1 MSVTG
6 ESRFPNLTLENSV
19 LLVIDVINSCA
30 HPDYEDAERNI
41 HFNKIRQIVP
51 ALSAFI
57 TSYRRL
63 GGRVILTTTVPWREP
78 FLAENINDLYRESE
92 EARYWSQDESGRAE
106 LFYEIPTDAATVF
119 AKNSYDAFT
128 NEELV
133 ATLERINARYIIVA
147 GVFGDGC
154 VMASICGGFSKGYR
168 FVIAEDLIETTD
180 DEDRQQLQRL
190 LKERTWP
197 LMYGATVT
205 AREILAALSL
215 AKVE

>member
-1 MSVTG
+1 VS
-6 ESRFPNLTLENSV
+6 ESRLPNLTPENSV

-41 HFNKIRQIVP
+41 HFNKIRKMVP
-51 ALSAFI
+51 TLSAFI
-57 TSYRRL
+57 ASYRRF

-78 FLAENINDLYRESE
+78 FLAENINDLYRENE
-92 EARYWSQDESGRAE
+92 NARYWSTDESGRAE
-106 LFYEIPTDAATVF
+106 LFYEIPTDAATIF

-133 ATLERINARYIIVA
+133 ATLERMNARYIIVT

-168 FVIAEDLIETTD
+168 LVIAEDLIETTD
-180 DEDRQQLQRL
+180 DEDRQVLQRF
-190 LKERTWP
+190 LKRRTWP
-197 LMYGATVT
+197 LMYGVT
-205 AREILAALSL
+205 AESRQVLEVLSQV
-215 AKVE
+215 ASE

>member
-1 MSVTG
+1 VSVTG

-41 HFNKIRQIVP
+41 HFNKIRQMVP

-180 DEDRQQLQRL
+180 DEDRQALQRF
-190 LKERTWP
+190 LKLRTWP

-205 AREILAALSL
+205 AREILAALSP

>member
-1 MSVTG
+1 MSIVG
-6 ESRFPNLTLENSV
+6 EPRFPNLRPENSV

-30 HPDYEDAERNI
+30 HPDYEDAERGI
-41 HFNKIRQIVP
+41 HFRKIRQMVP
-51 ALSAFI
+51 ALSAFVA
-57 TSYRRL
+57 SYRRL

-78 FLAENINDLYRESE
+78 FLAENINDLYKESE
-92 EARYWSQDESGRAE
+92 DARYWSTDESGRAE

-133 ATLERINARYIIVA
+133 ATLERMNARYVIVA

-168 FVIAEDLIETTD
+168 LVIAEDLIETTD
-180 DEDRQQLQRL
+180 DEDRQALQRY
-190 LKERTWP
+190 LKRRTWP
-197 LMYGATVT
+197 LMYGATVESK
-205 AREILAALSL
+205 RILEALSQ
-215 AKVE
+215 